1 MPFSARLTRTS
12 AVCALTAGLLATTAV
27 GATAQVAPAA
37 PRAAETLVV
46 GGTTFPSVSAATM
59 ASFTNTFSPNLVNVP
74 YPAQLAPFSGDI
86 SLGTSVAA
94 GAATLVQMIQA
105 SVAATGSIV
114 VWGISQ
120 GALVIN
126 AATKAIL
133 ESPDRPDPDAVTLV
147 RVADPATPV
156 TGMLNF
162 LPDAVLS
169 LLQSES
175 MRTAVETPF
184 NTVIIVNS
192 YDAFSDF
199 PVNPNPVAV
208 LNALAGLFYR
218 HGQTAFVDLQ
228 SVPAENISVSVN
240 SYGATT
246 TTYRVPSTDLP
257 LTRPL
262 RDAGLPGAWV
272 DAFDALLQPMVDAGY
287 AAAPAPTTAAPSA
300 VIAAARPIEGQVRVV
315 PPTAPVIASGD
326 AAVGVTRP
334 AGAVRVP
341 ATADR
346 ARRGGV
352 EKLSRPLTAAV
363 STPRAVKAGRS

>member
-1 MPFSARLTRTS
+1 MPFCARLTRTS

-37 PRAAETLVV
+37 PRAAETLIV

-59 ASFTNTFSPNLVNVP
+59 ASFTNTFSPNLVNVR

-126 AATKAIL
+126 AATKALL
-133 ESPDRPDPDAVTLV
+133 ESPHRPDPGAVTLV

-169 LLQSES
+169 LLHSES

-192 YDAFSDF
+192 YDAFSDW

-218 HGQTAFVDLQ
+218 HGQTAFVELQ

-246 TTYRVPSTDLP
+246 TTYRVPSPDLP

-262 RDAGLPGAWV
+262 RDAGLPGSWV
-272 DAFDALLQPMVDAGY
+272 DALDDLLQPMVDAGY
-287 AAAPAPTTAAPSA
+287 AAAPAPATAAPSG
-300 VIAAARPIEGQVRVV
+300 VIAAARPIDGPVRVSS
-315 PPTAPVIASGD
+315 PTAPVMASGD
-326 AAVGVTRP
+326 AAMGVTRP
-334 AGAVRVP
+334 AGALRVP

-352 EKLSRPLTAAV
+352 EKLSRPLSAAV
-363 STPRAVKAGRS
+363 GPPRAAKAGRP